1 MECLNE
7 YKAIMEVSLN
17 KRYNGHVKLITAHE
31 ICLFSREFFEVGVC
45 QSFDIGV
52 IKREP

>member
-31 ICLFSREFFEVGVC
+31 ICLFSREILRGGC
-45 QSFDIGV
+45 LPV
-52 IKREP
+52 IRHWCY